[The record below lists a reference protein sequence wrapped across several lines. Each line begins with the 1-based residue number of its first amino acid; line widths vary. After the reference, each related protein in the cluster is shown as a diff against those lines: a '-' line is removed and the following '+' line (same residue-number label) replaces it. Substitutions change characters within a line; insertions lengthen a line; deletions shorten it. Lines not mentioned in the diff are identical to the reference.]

1 MEENK
6 VKDLGLSDE
15 HILWDRETVSS
26 VIGLKANGVYSAIKN
41 DGFPAPIRVG
51 GRRSLWKKSD
61 VLEWIDSRPQEL
73 SC

>member
-41 DGFPAPIRVG
+41 DGFPAPILVG

-61 VLEWIDSRPQEL
+61 VLAWIDSRPQEL